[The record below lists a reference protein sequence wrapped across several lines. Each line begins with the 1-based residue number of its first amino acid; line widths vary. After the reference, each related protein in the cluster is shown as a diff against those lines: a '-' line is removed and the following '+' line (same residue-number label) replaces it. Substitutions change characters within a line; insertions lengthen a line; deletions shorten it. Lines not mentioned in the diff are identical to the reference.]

1 MKTDLE
7 IQKNVIDEL
16 RQEIYIKSSD
26 IGVSVKN
33 GIVTLTGFVDS
44 YSKKRLIE
52 SIVFRIEGVRVIADE
67 IVVRFDTD
75 QKITDTEIAQAILNA
90 LKRQN
95 GISMEKIKVKI
106 DEGWVTIT
114 GEVDWEI
121 EKLNV
126 SKTVESI
133 LGIKGVNNLIAIN
146 PRAKMNIMKIKRN
159 ITAAFNQNTSIDA
172 NNIVVSGIRNTVI
185 LRGLVRSNKEKQEA
199 EKIALNSEGVLNVD
213 NRLSVVSPIFQ
224 SLN

>member
-16 RQEIYIKSSD
+16 RKEIYIKSSD

-52 SIVFRIEGVRVIADE
+52 SIVFRIEGMRVIADE

-133 LGIKGVNNLIAIN
+133 LGIKGVNNLITIN

-199 EKIALNSEGVLNVD
+199 EKIALNSQGVLNVD